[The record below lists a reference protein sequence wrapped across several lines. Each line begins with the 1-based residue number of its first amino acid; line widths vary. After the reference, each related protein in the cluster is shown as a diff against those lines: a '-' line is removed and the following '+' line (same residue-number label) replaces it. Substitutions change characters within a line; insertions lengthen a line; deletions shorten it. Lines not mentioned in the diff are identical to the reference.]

1 MQVIVKDVPASVLE
15 AVRADAE
22 QRDVAVRAL
31 VVQRLS
37 EHFSV
42 VPVSD
47 RKPRRYSTPTTS
59 DLHLEM
65 SRELRGSLRAAAF
78 ETEGTIRGVV
88 CAALA
93 KRYKLPAVPI
103 GRRSRRG

>member
-1 MQVIVKDVPASVLE
+1 MQVIVKDVPEPVLE

-37 EHFSV
+37 EHFLVLVNDS
-42 VPVSD
+42 
-47 RKPRRYSTPTTS
+47 KPRRYSVLTTS

>member
-1 MQVIVKDVPASVLE
+1 MQVIVKDVPEPVLE

-42 VPVSD
+42 PVTD
-47 RKPRRYSTPTTS
+47 RKPRRYSAPTTS